1 MQWQGS
7 EERKGKM
14 EWVQNWGPLIPW
26 LVSWNMN
33 FTYIIPSQVLE
44 EKRASLA
51 TLHTSLPRPLPK
63 EKPAHRGARS
73 VRSLKRRKA
82 GGSGEEYEALRT
94 RSRSMEHILQPP
106 GDQRLSG
113 MDNPNYWVQPYSRS
127 RSLPRHLERGE
138 RWEGEAWEGVGINRR
153 ASREDVGERRGWRE
167 EQGWSRGEE
176 QGIQHRSWREELEE
190 RSARAEMERSWKMRR
205 RTAETTRTPQ
215 AGRKSSDSSTPD
227 TVQSS
232 LHSLASAKSVTIAP
246 TVEIIPRAS
255 LANSRNRREG
265 EVSVN
270 NVRIGS
276 SQGREGFSV
285 GRGEVGASQTLGR
298 EGLSLARENQGREG
312 VTLGR
317 GVRLGRPEETR

>member
-1 MQWQGS
+1 M
-7 EERKGKM
+7 
-14 EWVQNWGPLIPW
+14 
-26 LVSWNMN
+26 
-33 FTYIIPSQVLE
+33 LE

-82 GGSGEEYEALRT
+82 GGGSGEEYEALRT
-94 RSRSMEHILQPP
+94 RSRSMEHILQQP
-106 GDQRLSG
+106 GEQRLSG

-138 RWEGEAWEGVGINRR
+138 RWEGEAWEGVGIHRR
-153 ASREDVGERRGWRE
+153 ASREDVGDRRGWRE
-167 EQGWSRGEE
+167 DERSGWSSRGERQGE
-176 QGIQHRSWREELEE
+176 QSSQQHRSWREELEE

-205 RTAETTRTPQ
+205 RTAAEASRTPQ
-215 AGRKSSDSSTPD
+215 PGRKSSDSSTPD

-232 LHSLASAKSVTIAP
+232 LHSLASGKSVTIAP

-255 LANSRNRREG
+255 LANSRNRNREG

-270 NVRIGS
+270 NVRIGRGEGV
-276 SQGREGFSV
+276 SQGREGLSM
-285 GRGEVGASQTLGR
+285 GREGGGASQTLGR
-298 EGLSLARENQGREG
+298 EGLSLVRETPNHGREG

>member
-1 MQWQGS
+1 MES
-7 EERKGKM
+7 IFKHLYNSRKSSSF
-14 EWVQNWGPLIPW
+14 L
-26 LVSWNMN
+26 
-33 FTYIIPSQVLE
+33 FQVLE

-63 EKPAHRGARS
+63 EKPGAHRGARS

-82 GGSGEEYEALRT
+82 GGGGATSGEEYEALRT

-106 GDQRLSG
+106 GEQRMGAG

-127 RSLPRHLERGE
+127 RSLRRHLERGE
-138 RWEGEAWEGVGINRR
+138 RWEEEGACEGGNQKRR
-153 ASREDVGERRGWRE
+153 ASREDLGRTWRE
-167 EQGWSRGEE
+167 EPAWSSGRGEVGE
-176 QGIQHRSWREELEE
+176 HRSWREELEE

-205 RTAETTRTPQ
+205 RTAETSRTPQ
-215 AGRKSSDSSTPD
+215 PGRKSSDSSTPD

-232 LHSLASAKSVTIAP
+232 LHSLASGKSVTIAN

-255 LANSRNRREG
+255 LANSRSRREG

-270 NVRIGS
+270 NVKIGRGEGL
-276 SQGREGFSV
+276 SQGLR
-285 GRGEVGASQTLGR
+285 EVGASQTLGR
-298 EGLSLARENQGREG
+298 VGLSLGREVVTNQGKEG

-317 GVRLGRPEETR
+317 GVRLGRQEETRFVFLLCGCGCCFC